1 LPKTVR
7 VFLLE
12 DNRLL
17 GDGIAAML
25 RGQRDLKVVVSAK
38 GVDPLR
44 QARETKPD
52 IVLLAAGFG
61 DNRSACLAA
70 TLREAAPEAKV
81 VVMGLLPV
89 QEDILELVRAG
100 VSGFVLKDATLTE
113 LVGTIR
119 TVAAGAKVLPHSL
132 AGMLFSDIATR
143 TAKRRAPEVTESERL
158 TQRERQ
164 VIDLISDG
172 LSNKEIA
179 QGLCIATSTVKGHVH
194 SILEKL
200 ALRTR
205 LQIAAYARNGYRT
218 TRSAPSSA
226 VTPAPP
232 MPPVPPVPPRVLRIE
247 RHAPPDRRRTIDG

>member
-1 LPKTVR
+1 MPKTIR
-7 VFLLE
+7 VFVLE

-25 RGQRDLKVVVSAK
+25 RGQRDFKVVVVAK

-61 DNRSACLAA
+61 DNHSSCLAA
-70 TLREAAPEAKV
+70 TLREAAPDAKV

-89 QEDILELVRAG
+89 QEDILEFVRAG
-100 VSGFVLKDATLTE
+100 VSGFVLKEATLDE

-132 AGMLFSDIATR
+132 AGMLFTDIANR
-143 TAKRRAPEVTESERL
+143 TTKRRAPEVTESERL

-172 LSNKEIA
+172 LSNKEI
-179 QGLCIATSTVKGHVH
+179 
-194 SILEKL
+194 
-200 ALRTR
+200 
-205 LQIAAYARNGYRT
+205 GYRLGVSET
-218 TRSAPSSA
+218 SVKATLQQLFRKTGVRSRTQLVRIVIDRFGHTWQTR
-226 VTPAPP
+226 
-232 MPPVPPVPPRVLRIE
+232 
-247 RHAPPDRRRTIDG
+247 